1 MISSSKLLKAIRKK
15 CIDCC
20 GDMKEEVLKCDCDEC
35 PLHPYRLGLG
45 SIGKKKEEDRKKKCI

>member
-1 MISSSKLLKAIRKK
+1 MISSSKLLKVIRKK

-20 GDMKEEVLKCDCDEC
+20 GDMKEEVLKCDSDEC

-45 SIGKKKEEDRKKKCI
+45 YKNEEKKK

>member
-20 GDMKEEVLKCDCDEC
+20 GGMKEEVLKCDSVEC
-35 PLHPYRLGLG
+35 PLHSYRSGLG
-45 SIGKKKEEDRKKKCI
+45 YKKEEDKKKK